1 MTAIHI
7 QPAPGRDPYAARRVA
22 VYKNL
27 HKGAWS
33 ICALDGPHKGK
44 VVGHAAAV
52 SLTDCAMHVGAA
64 ARHRIA
70 NGAPREVH
78 AWVVGTLAPVELRC
92 PQRISYRPTSAASSS
107 SPTPVHRSG
116 PRARSSSPT
125 PPISKPPNHT
135 SRGPAS
141 PPPHG
146 GWPGPFFLPARR
158 AAPAARWPPGG
169 GQIHSPSPLLLS
181 AGCARVSG
189 RGPDGQPTPA
199 PGNTGRETFS
209 ARMEVNPQGA
219 SAGD

>member
-33 ICALDGPHKGK
+33 IRALDGPHKGK

-92 PQRISYRPTSAASSS
+92 PQRISYRPHERGEFFIADTGA
-107 SPTPVHRSG
+107 
-116 PRARSSSPT
+116 
-125 PPISKPPNHT
+125 PIWS
-135 SRGPAS
+135 
-141 PPPHG
+141 
-146 GWPGPFFLPARR
+146 
-158 AAPAARWPPGG
+158 
-169 GQIHSPSPLLLS
+169 
-181 AGCARVSG
+181 
-189 RGPDGQPTPA
+189 
-199 PGNTGRETFS
+199 
-209 ARMEVNPQGA
+209 A
-219 SAGD
+219 SAVVFTDAAYIEAA